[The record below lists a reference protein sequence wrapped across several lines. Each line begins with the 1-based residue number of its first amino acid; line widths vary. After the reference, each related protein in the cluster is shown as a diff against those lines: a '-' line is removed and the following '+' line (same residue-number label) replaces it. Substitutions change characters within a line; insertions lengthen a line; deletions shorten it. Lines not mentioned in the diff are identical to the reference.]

1 MSNDFGTVTT
11 QAISVEV
18 ENTHTVTTG
27 GIEMICV
34 GTFMM
39 GQEVSGPDEFIRSP
53 LTNGF
58 YLGKY
63 EVTQAQ
69 YESHGRE

>member
-27 GIEMICV
+27 GIEMIWCPP

-39 GQEVSGPDEFIRSP
+39 GSPTSEV
-53 LTNGF
+53 
-58 YLGKY
+58 
-63 EVTQAQ
+63 
-69 YESHGRE
+69 GRGR